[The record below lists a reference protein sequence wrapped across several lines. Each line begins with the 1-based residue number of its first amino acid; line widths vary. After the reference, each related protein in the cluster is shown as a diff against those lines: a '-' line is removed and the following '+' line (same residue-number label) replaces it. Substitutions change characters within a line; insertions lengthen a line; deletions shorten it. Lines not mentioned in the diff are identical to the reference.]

1 MRTDLTG
8 KVVLITGSSSGI
20 GRATA
25 LAYAAEGARVGITYH
40 DNRDGAEQT
49 AEAVRGAGGEAD
61 ISRYDLRDE
70 RTAREAVERLT
81 ERWGGLDVLVANA
94 ISWGEA
100 IPRPG
105 APRPAFEDVPAK
117 QWQDVLQTTIG
128 GTYHLV
134 QAALPAMRG
143 RPWGRI
149 VFLGAGLADTGV
161 PGAGSYG
168 AGKSALY
175 GLARSLAWEL
185 GDRGILVNT
194 VVPGQTL
201 TGNVL
206 THMPAPAREA
216 KAATLPTRRMSTPE
230 DVAAAVLFL
239 GSAANGNTTG
249 ETLRVTGGS

>member
-1 MRTDLTG
+1 MYTDLTG
-8 KVVLITGSSSGI
+8 KVVLVSGSSSGI

-25 LAYAAEGARVGITYH
+25 LAYATEGARVGITYH
-40 DNRDGAEQT
+40 RDRDGAEQT
-49 AEAVRGAGGEAD
+49 AEAVRAAGGEGLVC
-61 ISRYDLRDE
+61 RYDLRDE
-70 RTAREAVERLT
+70 RTAQDTVEQVA

-94 ISWGEA
+94 ISWGDA

-117 QWQDVLQTTIG
+117 QWQDVLQTTVAG
-128 GTYHLV
+128 PYHLV

-149 VFLGAGLADTGV
+149 VFLGAGLADTGL

-185 GDRGILVNT
+185 GERDILVNT

-201 TGNVL
+201 TANVL
-206 THMPAPAREA
+206 AHMPAPAREA
-216 KAATLPTRRMSTPE
+216 KAATLPTGRMSTPE
-230 DVAAAVLFL
+230 DVATAVVFL
-239 GSAANGNTTG
+239 GSAANGNITG